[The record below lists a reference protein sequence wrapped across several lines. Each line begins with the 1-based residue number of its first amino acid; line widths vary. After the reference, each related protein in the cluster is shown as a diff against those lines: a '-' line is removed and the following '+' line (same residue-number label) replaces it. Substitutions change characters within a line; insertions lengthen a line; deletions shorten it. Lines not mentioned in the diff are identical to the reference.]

1 MEKIIRVLSDS
12 ALITKK
18 IGAEFAGS
26 LTKNSKFD
34 QALVITLRGD
44 LGAGKTTFVLGFLSH
59 FGIKPHAASPTFV
72 IMKRYATKCQMTNA
86 RLRRQVKCQIENIYH
101 LDAYRLHS
109 KKDLEVLGFQEVLN
123 NPKNI
128 ILIEW
133 PEKIKGA
140 NFKNRISV
148 KFDYG
153 KKENERVISFI

>member
-1 MEKIIRVLSDS
+1 MAKTIRVLSDS

-26 LTKNSKFD
+26 LIKNSKVN
-34 QALVITLRGD
+34 QAPVITLRGD

-72 IMKRYATKCQMTNA
+72 IMKRYATKCQMPNS
-86 RLRRQVKCQIENIYH
+86 KCQIENIYH

-109 KKDLEVLGFQEVLN
+109 KNDLGMLGFDKILKN
-123 NPKNI
+123 SKNI

-133 PEKIKGA
+133 PEKIKGV

-148 KFDYG
+148 KFNYG
-153 KKENERVISFI
+153 KKENERVISFIK